1 MDHAE
6 IRRKLPAYLDN
17 ALAAE
22 EKEEIKRHLGRC
34 GSCRGEI
41 ADLELTIGYLKSLPE
56 VEPPPWLTARIMANV
71 RDETGP
77 IKSLWRRLFF
87 PLHRKLPVEA
97 VALVFLCVTGYYL
110 VRTIGEQAPL
120 TAPPSTRQQTPL
132 PLAPPHAA
140 SVPSPQPGSGAP
152 VFIPREKMAAPQSET
167 LPPPATAP
175 PPSPALT
182 PRPMAEPE
190 LQPADDEIAPER
202 EMVRPLGKV
211 EKAAPQGA
219 MKRARKAPADE
230 ALEGAGSP
238 SATPGGK
245 EEVTLVVD
253 DPVAAVGAIE
263 EAVTRGGGRIS
274 GHSYSGENHLLFVRI
289 GAQKVPGLVD
299 RLGRIGTVE
308 EMPQLPPGAN
318 GMTDLIIRW

>member
-1 MDHAE
+1 MEHAE

-56 VEPPPWLTARIMANV
+56 VEPPPWLTARIMAKA

-77 IKSLWRRLFF
+77 IKSLWRKLFF
-87 PLHRKLPVEA
+87 PLHLKLPVEA

-140 SVPSPQPGSGAP
+140 SVPSPQPGSGVP
-152 VFIPREKMAAPQSET
+152 VFIPREKMEAPQSGNS
-167 LPPPATAP
+167 PATGNGASSFSGPAAQAHGGAGAATGRRGINAGERDGAP
-175 PPSPALT
+175 PW
-182 PRPMAEPE
+182 
-190 LQPADDEIAPER
+190 Q
-202 EMVRPLGKV
+202 
-211 EKAAPQGA
+211 AAPQGA

-230 ALEGAGSP
+230 ALQGAGSP
-238 SATPGGK
+238 AATPDGK
-245 EEVTLVVD
+245 EEVTLLVD

-308 EMPQLPPGAN
+308 ERPQLPPGAN